1 MTQSLWETLQQV
13 EIAKD
18 KIGLCAYHN
27 LGIASSQLFE
37 QPSGTVEFFFIRIV
51 TVRHRPYYNTF
62 TVVFMRIRYR
72 LPVFTSKNVPHGSV
86 CPVNRFM
93 NDA

>member
-1 MTQSLWETLQQV
+1 MTQSLGKTLQQV

-72 LPVFTSKNVPHGSV
+72 LPVFYI
-86 CPVNRFM
+86 
-93 NDA
+93 